1 MNRPP
6 VGAEA
11 GPQVEVAGLQAE
23 ALEAGPV
30 EELAGEL
37 VRPRENAHVTAR
49 WSAETSKASSKIPK
63 RGNVRRCQAAPL
75 AKSLPAC
82 AARHAHA
89 HGNKSPRA
97 QAEELEGVETLVAA
111 PVMAELAAQQAALAV
126 EVAPAALVEPVAST
140 NAAME
145 SAKR

>member
-11 GPQVEVAGLQAE
+11 VPRVEVAGLQAE

-30 EELAGEL
+30 EELAEEP
-37 VRPRENAHVTAR
+37 VRPRESAHVSAR
-49 WSAETSKASSKIPK
+49 WSAETSKASSKIPN
-63 RGNVRRCQAAPL
+63 RGSVRRCQVALL

-82 AARHAHA
+82 AARRAHA
-89 HGNKSPRA
+89 HGNKSRRA
-97 QAEELEGVETLVAA
+97 QAEELEVVETLVA
-111 PVMAELAAQQAALAV
+111 ELVAQQAALAV
-126 EVAPAALVEPVAST
+126 EVAPAAVVEPVAST
-140 NAAME
+140 NAGTE